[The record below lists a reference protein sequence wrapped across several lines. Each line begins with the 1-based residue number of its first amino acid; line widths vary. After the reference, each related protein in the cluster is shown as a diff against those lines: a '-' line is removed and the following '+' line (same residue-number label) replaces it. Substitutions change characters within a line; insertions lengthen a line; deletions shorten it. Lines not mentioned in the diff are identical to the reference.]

1 MNITLHYLFSKNEK
15 IGSKIIRWATK
26 HLVEA
31 KDVPSHVALLVNERW
46 VFESTLFTGIRVIP
60 YKKWLE
66 INSEVKKIKCRE
78 HREYTKLRAIYD
90 RIKKKKYDWP
100 GIIYF
105 GWFLLLNKI
114 TGLPI
119 PKVNK
124 WQSESLYFCS
134 EAIAEVL
141 DMPDHGMKSPAE
153 MMVDVAA
160 K

>member
-66 INSEVKKIKCRE
+66 INSSN
-78 HREYTKLRAIYD
+78 L
-90 RIKKKKYDWP
+90 
-100 GIIYF
+100 G
-105 GWFLLLNKI
+105 LLKRN
-114 TGLPI
+114 
-119 PKVNK
+119 
-124 WQSESLYFCS
+124 
-134 EAIAEVL
+134 
-141 DMPDHGMKSPAE
+141 
-153 MMVDVAA
+153 
-160 K
+160 